1 MAASEWDAIIRIE
14 RSLSSHHADALPQY
28 SGTGSVIVRLI
39 IGESK
44 LCAGLRL
51 LGRDRVVV
59 RQHRLTPDAA
69 VIGIVLQERAGD
81 RLSRILD

>member
-14 RSLSSHHADALPQY
+14 RSLSSHHAEAQC
-28 SGTGSVIVRLI
+28 SGTGSVLVRLI

-44 LCAGLRL
+44 FCAGLRL

-69 VIGIVLQERAGD
+69 VVGILIGERAGD
-81 RLSRILD
+81 RPSRILD